1 MLAYTLCFHSLA
13 VINLLSYDVIH
24 DVFVLFTSAYA
35 KAEVVRFNTLGLRL
49 WSQTKVLRV

>member
-13 VINLLSYDVIH
+13 VINYLLSYDVIH

-35 KAEVVRFNTLGLRL
+35 KAEVVWFNT
-49 WSQTKVLRV
+49 